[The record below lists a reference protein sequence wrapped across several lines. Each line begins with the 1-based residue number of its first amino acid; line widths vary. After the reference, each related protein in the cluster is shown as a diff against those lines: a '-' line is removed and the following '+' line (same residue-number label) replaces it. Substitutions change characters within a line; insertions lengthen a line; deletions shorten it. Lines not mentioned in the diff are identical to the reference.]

1 MDSFRDPALG
11 RDLAGRPFQT
21 FRRQIMGNTKL
32 AIATALLLSGLASAA
47 TAQQSPEQ
55 QMDVAPTPLP
65 EQCGQAEGASAG
77 HAMPGMAGMDMSG
90 MDEAHKANMAAMMKM
105 HPAMM
110 QGMMAEDP
118 DVAFACGMIAHH
130 QGAIDMAQVELKHGD
145 SDEAK
150 KMAQKIIDDQTR
162 EIGEFKQW
170 LEANAK

>member
-1 MDSFRDPALG
+1 
-11 RDLAGRPFQT
+11 
-21 FRRQIMGNTKL
+21 MGNTKL
-32 AIATALLLSGLASAA
+32 AIATALVLSGLASAA
-47 TAQQSPEQ
+47 TAQSPEQ
-55 QMDVAPTPLP
+55 QMDVTPTPLP

-90 MDEAHKANMAAMMKM
+90 MDEALKANMAAMMKM

>member
-1 MDSFRDPALG
+1 
-11 RDLAGRPFQT
+11 
-21 FRRQIMGNTKL
+21 MGYTKL
-32 AIATALLLSGLASAA
+32 AIAAALLLSGFVSAA
-47 TAQQSPEQ
+47 TAQQSSEKPME
-55 QMDVAPTPLP
+55 VAPTPLP
-65 EQCGQAEGASAG
+65 EQCRQAEGATAG
-77 HAMPGMAGMDMSG
+77 HTMPSMADMDMSG
-90 MDEAHKANMAAMMKM
+90 MDEAHKAYMTGMMKM

-130 QGAIDMAQVELKHGD
+130 QGAIDMAEVELKHGD
-145 SDEAK
+145 NDEAK

>member
-1 MDSFRDPALG
+1 
-11 RDLAGRPFQT
+11 
-21 FRRQIMGNTKL
+21 MGNTKL
-32 AIATALLLSGLASAA
+32 AIATALLLSGFASAA

-55 QMDVAPTPLP
+55 PMDVAPTPLP
-65 EQCGQAEGASAG
+65 EQCGQAEGASAR
-77 HAMPGMAGMDMSG
+77 HTMPDIAGMDMAG

-130 QGAIDMAQVELKHGD
+130 QGAIDMAEVELKHGD